1 MSIEIKELVIRATV
15 NEPQNRNQE
24 KNAKNT
30 KAEKANN
37 CADNLDMILQL
48 IKDKKER

>member
-15 NEPQNRNQE
+15 EQPPGRTRERNNENTETE
-24 KNAKNT
+24 KKNC
-30 KAEKANN
+30 
-37 CADNLDMILQL
+37 CADNLDMIIQL